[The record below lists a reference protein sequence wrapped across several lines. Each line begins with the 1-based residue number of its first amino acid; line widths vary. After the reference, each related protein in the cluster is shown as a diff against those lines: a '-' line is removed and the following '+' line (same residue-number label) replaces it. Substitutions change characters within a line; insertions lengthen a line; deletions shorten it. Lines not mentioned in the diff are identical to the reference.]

1 MENECSRSYVD
12 FDTSGSLLHPMYG
25 IRMAKKLRVSVPVYL
40 NSGPS
45 MNKSESPLM
54 IHIDLGQHE
63 TSKGCILQK
72 FAD

>member
-1 MENECSRSYVD
+1 MKARVHVD

-25 IRMAKKLRVSVPVYL
+25 IRMAKNLHVSVPVYL
-40 NSGPS
+40 ESGPR
-45 MNKSESPLM
+45 MNKSESPLV

-63 TSKGCILQK
+63 ASKGCILQK